1 MSFDL
6 IDNEVVNKLSG
17 PGEDDGAYGIKV
29 NELSVDELFSLY
41 WRTGFLY
48 PDKAARLMPHMDLVR
63 ENWGRLLRAGDS
75 LLYVLSA
82 GSEQKKWA
90 SIAVW
95 RTTGSGWTWQHHVAE
110 KSPMSSRAIM
120 LGGLAACIKR
130 GTDNFH
136 QNWFRPENR
145 FPARVFGSMVET
157 VGEAVCSVQPHRY
170 FALPRKLSVTPD
182 SSVRVTPYNRTQH
195 EELCMLASYARGD
208 VYVTGEE
215 LDTDVELRAVDELY
229 RTVGLRR
236 TRHVWL
242 AYRQHGDIPVGA
254 AIAYRAPLGIN
265 FSFIENRCD
274 LLIDPA
280 LEQNEVPGVASALLG
295 AATAAYSDFEL
306 NEIPVVAD
314 QCVEP
319 TMVGLG
325 AEFLRNYCQGIWL
338 KDGLPGLY
346 RHVDN
351 FYARMLHRT
360 ERRNSQIPL
369 VV

>member
-1 MSFDL
+1 MSSDL
-6 IDNEVVNKLSG
+6 IDNEVTNEL
-17 PGEDDGAYGIKV
+17 PRLGEVDAAYGIKV

-63 ENWGRLLRAGDS
+63 DNWRRLLRAGDS

-95 RTTGSGWTWQHHVAE
+95 RTTRSGWTWQHHVAE

-130 GTDNFH
+130 GTDKSH

-145 FPARVFGSMVET
+145 FPARVFGSMVEN
-157 VGEAVCSVQPHRY
+157 VGEAVSSVQPHHY
-170 FALPRKLSVTPD
+170 FAVPRKLSVAPD
-182 SSVRVTPYNRTQH
+182 SSVRVTPYDRTQH
-195 EELCMLASYARGD
+195 EELCTLASYVRGD

-215 LDTDVELRAVDELY
+215 LDTDVELRATDELY
-229 RTVGLRR
+229 RMVGLRR

-242 AYRQHGDIPVGA
+242 AYRKHGDMPIGA
-254 AIAYRAPLGIN
+254 AIAYRGPLGIN

-274 LLIDPA
+274 LLLDPA
-280 LEQNEVPGVASALLG
+280 LPQNEVPAVASALLG
-295 AATAAYSDFEL
+295 AATAAYSEFEL

-314 QCVEP
+314 QSVES

-325 AEFLRNYCQGIWL
+325 GEFLRNYCQGIWL
-338 KDGLPGLY
+338 KDGQPRLY

-360 ERRNSQIPL
+360 ERRNSHIS
-369 VV
+369 VVV